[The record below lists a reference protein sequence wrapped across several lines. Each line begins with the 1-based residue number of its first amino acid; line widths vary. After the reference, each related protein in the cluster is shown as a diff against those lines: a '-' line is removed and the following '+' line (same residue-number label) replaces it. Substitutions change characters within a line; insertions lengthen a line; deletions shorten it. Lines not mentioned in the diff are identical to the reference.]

1 MNAAPVLLVIGI
13 HREELAFGRAVAEG
27 LDQQKVQVLTVPEG
41 LSGKRPL
48 RDQQFKYNTL
58 HQALYQ
64 QLLPSIR
71 CRHALL
77 LDLHTGSDPAG
88 PSADLICADAI
99 WRDRLAFEIAA
110 RPALAAQ
117 NLRIV
122 PLGTE
127 TEFPHAHTVI
137 PKQIWNNPEFTY
149 LGMEIYL
156 PETAAGQTA
165 GQTLA
170 KSLVMLVADL
180 AAKPCP
186 TSTQQR
192 LAVGRQMH
200 TQTSHEQTAGDGMPA
215 LLPGRRQS

>member
-1 MNAAPVLLVIGI
+1 MRDTPLLLVIGI
-13 HREELAFGRAVAEG
+13 HREELAFGRAVADT
-27 LDQQKVQVLTVPEG
+27 LDPRLLKVLTVPEG
-41 LSGKRPL
+41 LSGQRPL
-48 RDQQFKYNTL
+48 PDQAFMYQTL
-58 HQALYQ
+58 HQALYM
-64 QLLPSIR
+64 QLLPYVIG
-71 CRHALL
+71 HHTLL

-127 TEFPHAHTVI
+127 TEFPYAHTVI

-156 PETAAGQTA
+156 PEGEAGQTA
-165 GQTLA
+165 GRDLA
-170 KSLVMLVADL
+170 HSLVTLVADL

-200 TQTSHEQTAGDGMPA
+200 TQASHEQTAGDGMPA
-215 LLPGRRQS
+215 FLPGRGQS

>member
-1 MNAAPVLLVIGI
+1 MSIAPVLLVIGI
-13 HREELAFGRAVAEG
+13 HREELAFGRTVAER
-27 LDQQKVQVLTVPEG
+27 LDPQKVQVLTIPEG

-48 RDQQFKYNTL
+48 IDQQFNYNTL

-64 QLLPSIR
+64 QLLPSVQG
-71 CRHALL
+71 RHTLL

-88 PSADLICADAI
+88 PSADLICADAA

-137 PKQIWNNPEFTY
+137 PKRIWNNPEFIY

-156 PETAAGQTA
+156 PETVSGQTA
-165 GQTLA
+165 GRDLA
-170 KSLVMLVADL
+170 QSLVTLVADL
-180 AAKPCP
+180 AAKPFP
-186 TSTQQR
+186 SSTEQR

-200 TQTSHEQTAGDGMPA
+200 PQTSHEQAAGDSVPA
-215 LLPGRRQS
+215 FLPGRRQG